1 MSIRSLITLAV
12 VVLALSLAACKPKA
26 DEAVQM
32 RPPGFTPFDE
42 NRGRQRVLDDLAHET
57 YESIG
62 KPYGCKPD
70 CRDQSLGF
78 EAAKSHWTTDGSC
91 DWSDGAEPKDEG
103 AFIAG
108 CNAYV
113 EAVNAR
119 LEKLRREH
127 LEGKAPIRP

>member
-1 MSIRSLITLAV
+1 MTFHQSKIFILVVMAMSVVACQRRS
-12 VVLALSLAACKPKA
+12 
-26 DEAVQM
+26 DEAASM

-42 NRGRQRVLDDLAHET
+42 NIGRQRALDELSKET

-62 KPYGCKPD
+62 KPYGCKED

-78 EAAKSHWTTDGSC
+78 ETAKARFTIDGSC
-91 DWSDGAEPKDEG
+91 DWPESPAPKDEG
-103 AFIAG
+103 AFMAG

-127 LEGKAPIRP
+127 LEGKAP

>member
-1 MSIRSLITLAV
+1 MIAISV
-12 VVLALSLAACKPKA
+12 VACQRRT
-26 DEAVQM
+26 DEAASM

-42 NRGRQRVLDDLAHET
+42 NIGRQRTLDELSKET

-62 KPYGCKPD
+62 KPYGCKED

-78 EAAKSHWTTDGSC
+78 ETAKARFTIDGSC
-91 DWSDGAEPKDEG
+91 DWPENPAPKDEG
-103 AFIAG
+103 AFMAG

-127 LEGKAPIRP
+127 LEGKAP